1 MGCWFHTMY
10 TGGTGRSQ
18 VSLDVV
24 QEFLGLVDLGGQVRR
39 AAAVRV
45 VQQHHLVFVSFH
57 LVSHQHHVRGRVGG
71 GGLCS
76 NWLRLR
82 QSLGTN
88 KEDILKSVPF
98 EIFVCLLELP
108 CFLPFHVIQVSL
120 FYPNG

>member
-57 LVSHQHHVRGRVGG
+57 LVSHQHHVRGRGG
-71 GGLCS
+71 GG
-76 NWLRLR
+76 
-82 QSLGTN
+82 GGV
-88 KEDILKSVPF
+88 SVPIGSDSGSHWEQTKRTF
-98 EIFVCLLELP
+98 SKVCPSRYLFV
-108 CFLPFHVIQVSL
+108 S
-120 FYPNG
+120 